1 MIAQIHN
8 YACGNVECSK
18 KDWHRIQ
25 VQRYNPKLG
34 AGYYVAKYITK
45 TLRKSP
51 NNADKGVL
59 EQDFDMYER

>member
-1 MIAQIHN
+1 
-8 YACGNVECSK
+8 
-18 KDWHRIQ
+18 
-25 VQRYNPKLG
+25 LG